1 MPYQPFD
8 LTGKVALVTG
18 GNGGIGLGMAE
29 ALAQAGASVI
39 IWGMNPTKNAAAK
52 AQLEAAGQRIASEIV
67 DVADEGAVIA
77 AMDKAVAEFGRID
90 TVIANAGVGG
100 GAPFAEFPTEQWRK
114 VMAVNLDGVFFTLRE
129 ACKHM
134 KARAEAGDPGG
145 SLVAISS
152 TSAIHG
158 AARNQAY
165 GAAKGALCSLVR
177 ATAVEFARYGVRC
190 NAVLPGW
197 TVSEMTQSAQENE
210 KFNRQVISRV
220 PFRQWLEPKDFGG
233 IAIYLASDA
242 ARFHTGDS
250 IVLDGGYTI
259 Y

>member
-1 MPYQPFD
+1 MAYQPFD
-8 LTGKVALVTG
+8 LSGKVALVTG

-29 ALAQAGASVI
+29 ALAEAGASVV
-39 IWGMNPTKNAAAK
+39 IWGMNPAKNAAAK
-52 AQLEAAGQRIASEIV
+52 ARLEATGQRIAAEVV
-67 DVADEGAVIA
+67 DVSDEAAVIA
-77 AMDKAVAEFGRID
+77 AMGKAVEDFGRID
-90 TVIANAGVGG
+90 TVVANAGVGG
-100 GAPFAEFPTEQWRK
+100 GAPFAEFPAEQWRK

-134 KARAEAGDPGG
+134 KSRAEAGDPGG
-145 SLVAISS
+145 SLIAISS

-165 GAAKGALCSLVR
+165 GAAKGAVCSLVR

-197 TVSEMTQSAQENE
+197 TVSEMTESAQANE

-220 PFRQWLEPKDFGG
+220 PFRQWMEPRDFGG
-233 IAIYLASDA
+233 IAVYLASDA

>member
-8 LTGKVALVTG
+8 LGGKVALVTG

-39 IWGMNPTKNAAAK
+39 IWGMNPAKNAAAK
-52 AQLEAAGQRIASEIV
+52 AQLEATGQRIASEIV

-77 AMDKAVAEFGRID
+77 AMGKAIAEFGRID

-233 IAIYLASDA
+233 IAVYLASDA

-259 Y
+259 F

>member
-1 MPYQPFD
+1 MAYAPFD

-29 ALAQAGASVI
+29 ALAQAGASVV
-39 IWGMNPTKNAAAK
+39 IWGTNAAK
-52 AQLEAAGQRIASEIV
+52 NEAALERLAATGARIASRIV
-67 DVADEGAVIA
+67 DVSDEQ
-77 AMDKAVAEFGRID
+77 AVAEGMAQVAADFGRID
-90 TVIANAGVGG
+90 TVIANAGIGG
-100 GAPFAEFPTEQWRK
+100 GAPFTDLPTETWRK
-114 VMAVNLDGVFFTLRE
+114 VMSVNLDGVFFTLRE

-145 SLVAISS
+145 SLIAISS

-158 AARNQAY
+158 AARNAAY
-165 GAAKGALCSLVR
+165 GTAKGAVCSLVR
-177 ATAVEFARYGVRC
+177 ATAVEFARYGVRV

-197 TVSEMTQSAQENE
+197 TVSEMTQAAQENE

-220 PFRQWLEPKDFGG
+220 PFRQWLEPEDFGG
-233 IAIYLASDA
+233 IAVYLSSNA